1 MSSARWVI
9 KNQFEKGSYKV
20 KVHQKNHKDNCK
32 KFRSNRKFK
41 LIQVNDRGLNLKKYE
56 LGLIVEY
63 NCEGKFMKFLA
74 CLMAVLLTVYI

>member
-9 KNQFEKGSYKV
+9 KHQIEKGSHKV
-20 KVHQKNHKDNCK
+20 KIHQKNHKNNCK
-32 KFRSNRKFK
+32 KLKSNKKFK
-41 LIQVNDRGLNLKKYE
+41 LKQVNDRGLNLKKYK

-74 CLMAVLLTVYI
+74 CLMAVLLRVYI